1 MPAQLTAD
9 SVLTCPHGGTVLVSP
24 AQARVGAPAPLLTA
38 ADSFSIAGC
47 PYTLPGP
54 TPSPCTTVVWV
65 SVDPRISLGAV
76 PALNETCTGLCIGPS
91 GPQGTVVVQAT
102 QSRVGGG

>member
-1 MPAQLTAD
+1 MPAQLTAA
-9 SVLTCPHGGTVLVSP
+9 SVLTCPHGGTVIASP
-24 AQARVGAPAPLLTA
+24 AQARAGAPAPLLSI

-54 TPSPCTTVVWV
+54 TPSPCVTVVWV
-65 SVDPRISLGAV
+65 SFDPRVSVGGA
-76 PALNETCTGLCIGPS
+76 PALNETSTGLCIGPS
-91 GPQGTVVVQAT
+91 GPQGTVVVQST